1 MKILEMV
8 NSFRLG
14 GIYEWLTELLNNAGI
29 NEKLAYFIVF
39 FILVGILLGIYYI
52 AKGITHYI
60 LNAVV
65 SRIVAKTPTVFD
77 DILLK
82 NNTLKHFSRVAP
94 LILILNI
101 GPIILTHY
109 TLTSTFLKKSI
120 DVALVIIWVLFFR
133 AIFRS
138 IRDYL
143 NTKDSYRDKPL
154 DSYLQVVN
162 IIMYFIAGIII
173 FTLVTGYDTMTFLG
187 TLGAASAVLMLVF
200 KDTIMGF
207 VASIQVAT
215 NDMVRIGDWIEM
227 PKYGADGDVI
237 EINLNTVKIQNFDK
251 TITTVPT
258 YFLITDSFKN
268 WRGMQNAGGRRI
280 KRAINIKISSI
291 RYLTE
296 KELDTLSEIELLT
309 EFIKCRREEIQKY
322 NINQE
327 VNKSVP
333 VNGRHLTNIGL
344 FRKYVSEYVNKND
357 FISKEMSLM
366 VRHLA
371 PDEKGLPIE
380 LYMFVNDVRWVKYE
394 DVMADIFDHLL
405 AATQYF
411 YLEVFELPSSGD
423 IRSLHL
429 NTTKSIES

>member
-1 MKILEMV
+1 MKVLEMV
-8 NSFRLG
+8 NSFSLG

-29 NEKLAYFIVF
+29 NEKLVYFIVF
-39 FILVGILLGIYYI
+39 FILVGILFVIYYI
-52 AKGITHYI
+52 TKGITHYI

-82 NNTLKHFSRVAP
+82 NNTLKHFSRVVP

-109 TLTSTFLKKSI
+109 TITSTFLKKSI

-138 IRDYL
+138 VRDYL

-207 VASIQVAT
+207 VASIQVST

-296 KELDTLSEIELLT
+296 NELDILSEIELLT

-322 NINQE
+322 NINQDI
-327 VNKSVP
+327 NKSVP

-405 AATQYF
+405 AAIQYF

-423 IRSLHL
+423 IRSLQL

>member
-1 MKILEMV
+1 MKVLEMV
-8 NSFRLG
+8 NSFSLS
-14 GIYEWLTELLNNAGI
+14 GIYEWLSESLNNSGL
-29 NEKLAYFIVF
+29 NEKLVYFIVF
-39 FILVGILLGIYYI
+39 FILVGILLVIYYI
-52 AKGITHYI
+52 TKGITHYI

-366 VRHLA
+366 VRHFA

-405 AATQYF
+405 AAIQYF

>member
-52 AKGITHYI
+52 TKGITHYI

>member
-1 MKILEMV
+1 
-8 NSFRLG
+8 
-14 GIYEWLTELLNNAGI
+14 
-29 NEKLAYFIVF
+29 
-39 FILVGILLGIYYI
+39 
-52 AKGITHYI
+52 
-60 LNAVV
+60 
-65 SRIVAKTPTVFD
+65 
-77 DILLK
+77 
-82 NNTLKHFSRVAP
+82 
-94 LILILNI
+94 
-101 GPIILTHY
+101 
-109 TLTSTFLKKSI
+109 
-120 DVALVIIWVLFFR
+120 
-133 AIFRS
+133 
-138 IRDYL
+138 
-143 NTKDSYRDKPL
+143 
-154 DSYLQVVN
+154 
-162 IIMYFIAGIII
+162 
-173 FTLVTGYDTMTFLG
+173 
-187 TLGAASAVLMLVF
+187 
-200 KDTIMGF
+200 MGF

-268 WRGMQNAGGRRI
+268 WRGMQNAGGRSI

-357 FISKEMSLM
+357 FISEEMSLM

-405 AATQYF
+405 AAIQYF

-423 IRSLHL
+423 IRSL
-429 NTTKSIES
+429 